1 MEYYRQYPAIKPED
15 FFLPYEYLNYKL
27 YDKLINFSIGLL
39 YTIKNNKVKSISQ
52 MSQRKIEKII
62 PVKPPTDF
70 KELTEEIE
78 RITKDLLIIDD
89 NDIVIGV
96 VTLDENND
104 INFTYGGW
112 VESNPIRVGQEKIV
126 EVVDDKNNNLF
137 QAKYTPPDTVIV
149 NLINTV
155 LPINYSTDIF
165 YKLKILKKENNFI
178 RGSFVKDIDGN
189 ILGLTIKTDDNN
201 FIGNIVNQSGID
213 YNLIFRI
220 VGPQIKIAEG
230 KTKMKDIILAQKEAF
245 IIQLNKLIKTV
256 NFLYSWFVKFFN
268 EESKFTFKS
277 SKSLMEL
284 SKSLNIPYSKMMEDY
299 EKIKLKKKKIN
310 FKFDSSMSNET
321 LYFAGMELLKLGNE
335 LKEYIDKISSFQHDH
350 TH

>member
-39 YTIKNNKVKSISQ
+39 YTIRNNKLKAISQ
-52 MSQRKIEKII
+52 MSQKKIEKII
-62 PVKPPTDF
+62 PVNPPTDF
-70 KELTEEIE
+70 KHLTEEIE
-78 RITKDLLIIDD
+78 KITKDLLIIDD

-96 VTLDENND
+96 VTLDENNE

-112 VESNPIRVGQEKIV
+112 VESRPIRQGVEQIV
-126 EVVDDKNNNLF
+126 EVVDNQNNNIF
-137 QAKYTPPDTVIV
+137 QTRYTPPDTITV
-149 NLINTV
+149 NLINTI
-155 LPINYSTDIF
+155 LPINYSTDVF

-178 RGSFVKDIDGN
+178 RGSFVKDPQGN
-189 ILGLTIKTDDNN
+189 LLGLTIKTDNNN
-201 FIGNIVNQSGID
+201 FIGNTVNQNGLD

-230 KTKMKDIILAQKEAF
+230 KTRMKDIILAQKEAF
-245 IIQLNKLIKTV
+245 ILQLNKLVSTV
-256 NFLYSWFVKFFN
+256 NFLYKWYVKFFN

-277 SKSLMEL
+277 SQSLLDL
-284 SKSLNIPYSKMMEDY
+284 SRSLNIPHDKLMKDY
-299 EKIKLKKKKIN
+299 EEIKLKKKKIN
-310 FKFDSSMSNET
+310 FKFNTSMSNQT

-335 LKEYIDKISSFQHDH
+335 LKEYIDKLSSFKHDH
-350 TH
+350 QH

>member
-1 MEYYRQYPAIKPED
+1 MEYYKQYPTIKQED
-15 FFLPYEYLNYKL
+15 FFLPYEYFNYKL
-27 YDKLINFSIGLL
+27 YDKLINFSIGML
-39 YTIKNNKVKSISQ
+39 YTIRNNNLTKISEK
-52 MSQRKIEKII
+52 KIEKII

-70 KELTEEIE
+70 KQLTEEIE
-78 RITKDLLIIDD
+78 KITKDLLIIDD

-112 VESNPIRVGQEKIV
+112 VESNPVRNRGEKIV
-126 EVVDDKNNNLF
+126 EVVDNQNNNIF
-137 QAKYTPPDTVIV
+137 QTRYIPPDTVIV

-155 LPINYSTDIF
+155 LPISYSTDVF

-178 RGSFVKDIDGN
+178 RGSFIKDIQGN
-189 ILGLTIKTDDNN
+189 ILGLTIKTAENN
-201 FIGNIVNQSGID
+201 FIGNTVNQNGIN
-213 YNLIFRI
+213 YNLVFRI

-230 KTKMKDIILAQKEAF
+230 KTRMKDIILAQKEAF
-245 IIQLNKLIKTV
+245 IIQLNKLVKTV

-277 SKSLMEL
+277 SKSLLEI
-284 SKSLNIPYSKMMEDY
+284 SQSLNIPYDKLIKDY
-299 EKIKLKKKKIN
+299 EEIKLKKKKIN
-310 FKFDSSMSNET
+310 FKFNTSMSNET

-335 LKEYIDKISSFQHDH
+335 LKEYIDKLSSFKHEH
-350 TH
+350 H